1 MDIDYINKTANKI
14 LQDMLSKDLKKF
26 KLKDKESII
35 INNPSDFKKLEN
47 NKIDFDLND

>member
-1 MDIDYINKTANKI
+1 MDIDHINKTANKI

-35 INNPSDFKKLEN
+35 INK
-47 NKIDFDLND
+47 